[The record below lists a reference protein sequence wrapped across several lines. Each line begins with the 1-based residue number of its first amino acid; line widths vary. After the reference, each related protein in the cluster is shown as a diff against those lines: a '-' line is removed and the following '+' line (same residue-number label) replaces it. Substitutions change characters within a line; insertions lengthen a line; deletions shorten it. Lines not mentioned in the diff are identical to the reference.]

1 MSQVST
7 HIVTYIIQ
15 KLRDCRLSETH
26 LVVTST
32 AYMQQIMNVSHP
44 DSRARRHAVPI
55 AQQNLRC
62 HGTSGFTLIE
72 LLVVIAIIAIL
83 AAMLLP
89 ALSKAKDRAKAT
101 QCISNLKQ
109 VGLAASLY
117 ADENNNTYFHTGNGN
132 IPNHGQWTANP
143 RSDILLQPNDGLAYW
158 ALGYLNHFGKNR
170 KVFRCPSAKHVD
182 EWRETGLNYPAD
194 WWLDSCYGIHQ
205 FLLRAHDPNLEPP
218 LKKITSYQA
227 PSRTI
232 FCQDAAES
240 KMEGSEDSIGLFP
253 GSSAILEQWAGLGA
267 SHYNGYNFE
276 LEWYR
281 HNKGCQ
287 TSWVDG
293 HASRIKYTGRTVG
306 IDYRHYTGVQ
316 VVKPI
321 E

>member
-1 MSQVST
+1 MSHVRGFIVT
-7 HIVTYIIQ
+7 HIRHM
-15 KLRDCRLSETH
+15 LRDWRLSRTH
-26 LVVTST
+26 LVVESTPIQRAMNTSLPASWGSNT
-32 AYMQQIMNVSHP
+32 ASTGA
-44 DSRARRHAVPI
+44 STRRRSGLRA
-55 AQQNLRC
+55 
-62 HGTSGFTLIE
+62 FTLIE

-101 QCISNLKQ
+101 QCLNNLKQ
-109 VGLAASLY
+109 VGLAGSLY
-117 ADENNNTYFHTGNGN
+117 ADEFNNSYFHLGNGSM
-132 IPNHGQWTANP
+132 PNHGQWTANT
-143 RSDILLQPNDGLAYW
+143 RSDVLLQPNDQYAYW
-158 ALGYLNHFGKNR
+158 ALGYLNYFGKNR
-170 KVFRCPSAKHVD
+170 KVFRCPKAVHVD
-182 EWRETGLNYPAD
+182 EWRETGLSYPAD

-205 FLLRAHDPNLEPP
+205 YLLRPLDPALEPP
-218 LKKITSYQA
+218 LKKISFYKS

-232 FCQDAAES
+232 FTQDAAES
-240 KMEGSEDSIGLFP
+240 KMEGADDSIGLFP
-253 GSSAILEQWAGLGA
+253 GATRILSQWDGLA
-267 SHYNGYNFE
+267 SFYGGYNFE

-306 IDYRHYTGVQ
+306 IDYRHYTGVE